1 MRKLLDPLREFD
13 YTENRYA
20 GLVDQ
25 LAEGGVDLDGG
36 MGDLERAELRDGL
49 AGTVGWGVYRGVR
62 RVYRGV
68 RRV

>member
-49 AGTVGWGVYRGVR
+49 AGTVG
-62 RVYRGV
+62 
-68 RRV
+68 